1 MIDLKFDRVSKKYR
15 IRQNRGP
22 DRNRSRFVNGLM
34 NLRRRSQDFWAL
46 RDVSF
51 EVPRGEALGIIG
63 HNGAGKSTILK
74 LLSNITSPTSGEI
87 TINGN
92 LAALIEV
99 GSGFHPE
106 LTGRENIF
114 LSGSILGMR
123 RREIARKLDEIIAF
137 AEIGDY
143 VDVPVK
149 WYSSG
154 MYVRLGFS
162 ISAYLDPD
170 ILLLDE
176 VLAVGDAAF
185 QEKCIR
191 RISELK
197 QAGMTIVYISHDLA
211 SVEQLCDRIILLERG
226 AIIAGGS
233 PHEVVAMYQ
242 EMMLRSEDFALPEH
256 MGASKEGP
264 KLARITDLYFKDLE
278 GRAVATFRT
287 GDSLVAHLRYS
298 AFRPLNDVVFDLFYF
313 SHEGRFLQ
321 CQHTTSQSGEQ
332 IDLEQGTGIVEFTC
346 PVLGLQPGLYH
357 VGATIK
363 ARDEEESIDWWY
375 GHSLL
380 NVEIG
385 KWVRGNFYMPH
396 EWRLITLD
404 ERGDGLEGGPSSVDV
419 TGDIENEDRMRSRT

>member
-15 IRQNRGP
+15 IRQNAGP
-22 DRNRSRFVNGLM
+22 GRDGSRFVNRLK
-34 NLRRRSQDFWAL
+34 NLRRRAQDFWAL

-51 EVPRGEALGIIG
+51 EVPRGAALGIIG
-63 HNGAGKSTILK
+63 PNGAGKSTILK

-123 RREIARKLDEIIAF
+123 RREIARKLDDIIAF
-137 AEIGDY
+137 AEIGEY

-162 ISAYLDPD
+162 ISAHLDPD

-185 QEKCIR
+185 QAKCLQ
-191 RISELK
+191 RITELK
-197 QAGMTIVYISHDLA
+197 RAGTTIVYISHDLV
-211 SVEQLCDRIILLERG
+211 SVEQLCDRIILMERG
-226 AIIAGGS
+226 AIVAGGS
-233 PHEVVAMYQ
+233 PREVVAVYQ
-242 EMMLRSEDFALPEH
+242 EMMLRSEHFTLPEH
-256 MGASKEGP
+256 MGASRGGP
-264 KLARITDLYFKDLE
+264 KLAKITDLYFKNLE

-287 GDSLVAHLRYS
+287 GDSLVVRLAYS
-298 AFRPLNDVVFDLFYF
+298 AFQPLNDVVFDVFYY
-313 SHEGRFLQ
+313 SHDGRFLQ

-332 IDLEQGTGIVEFTC
+332 IDLKQGTGVIEFTC

-357 VGATIK
+357 VGAIIK
-363 ARDEEESIDWWY
+363 PRDEDESIDWWY
-375 GHSLL
+375 GHNML

-396 EWRLITLD
+396 EWQIIERD
-404 ERGDGLEGGPSSVDV
+404 EIAGGLAGGPSSVEL
-419 TGDIENEDRMRSRT
+419 TGDVKNEGQIRPRS